1 MKVTIVPDPLGVNKD
16 GGDAGATLDDNN
28 NASMA
33 LVLAG
38 DAKDQLLKPFYQQ
51 EGYSSS
57 EGE

>member
-1 MKVTIVPDPLGVNKD
+1 MPDPLGVNKD